1 MREVSDID
9 LPVLITQ
16 HLPDLMGDLLADLV
30 FTLFDGL
37 LQIIDLAPD
46 PIGTPE
52 DEFPGLLRQGFPAAP
67 WRCMDTRCLGPE
79 GKDWCLMPSPQ
90 FFHQNA
96 LSSGDLTNECPVN
109 KPDNLSCK
117 RGKKSLVT
125 GCAGRTRTFL
135 PLPSQY
141 GRRQKTSEPR
151 GLIANK
157 ETRHL
162 RHSIGRFWCI
172 TLPEEGRYCSLGC
185 K

>member
-96 LSSGDLTNECPVN
+96 LTFVALAPAVELDHHGGERAVFSGTAGE
-109 KPDNLSCK
+109 
-117 RGKKSLVT
+117 RRIT
-125 GCAGRTRTFL
+125 GW
-135 PLPSQY
+135 
-141 GRRQKTSEPR
+141 EVD
-151 GLIANK
+151 
-157 ETRHL
+157 
-162 RHSIGRFWCI
+162 
-172 TLPEEGRYCSLGC
+172 
-185 K
+185 